1 MTEETPLR
9 LTNLVR
15 PQWLHRSGEYPR
27 VAPDLVADLG
37 VVPVRVVRVASSLRR
52 GPQRPPLAAHE
63 LLLGRD
69 VLDTR
74 VYDVARRRTVRVG
87 EVWLHRLEDGALAV
101 TGLESGLRPVLRRLG
116 MRRSPPSKDTL
127 LQLGDVHLTSGRGHL
142 VQLAVASSSVHRLP
156 AHELAHLLTHL
167 PVATAADLMH
177 RIPPER
183 GAVAMRQLHPP

>member
-15 PQWLHRSGEYPR
+15 PQWLLRSGEYPR

-37 VVPVRVVRVASSLRR
+37 AVP
-52 GPQRPPLAAHE
+52 
-63 LLLGRD
+63 
-69 VLDTR
+69 
-74 VYDVARRRTVRVG
+74 VRVG

-101 TGLESGLRPVLRRLG
+101 AGLEPGLRPVLRRLG
-116 MRRSPPSKDTL
+116 MRRSPPSTDAL

-156 AHELAHLLTHL
+156 AQELAHLLTHL
-167 PVATAADLMH
+167 PVVTAADLMH

-183 GAVAMRQLHPP
+183 GAVAMRQLHPTVKAQLARAMHGPVSAPRVPRTRRMAGWRLHRPGGRHS